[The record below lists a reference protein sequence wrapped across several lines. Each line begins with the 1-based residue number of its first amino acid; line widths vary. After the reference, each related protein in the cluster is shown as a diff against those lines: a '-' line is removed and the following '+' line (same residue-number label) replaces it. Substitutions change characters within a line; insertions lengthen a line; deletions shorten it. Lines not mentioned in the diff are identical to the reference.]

1 MFDFIEENQILY
13 LFLRKQN
20 TTQILDFGTTRSQ
33 MNLDLNSKIQR
44 YT

>member
-20 TTQILDFGTTRSQ
+20 TTQILDFGTTTSQ